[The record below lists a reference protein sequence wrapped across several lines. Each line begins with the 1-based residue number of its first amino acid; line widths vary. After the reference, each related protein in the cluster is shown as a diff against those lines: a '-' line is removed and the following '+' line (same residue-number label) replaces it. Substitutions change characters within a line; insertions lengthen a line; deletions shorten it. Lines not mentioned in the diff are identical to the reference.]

1 MKNVYTLEAQVF
13 ASLANP
19 KRLEIL
25 HLLQHG
31 QLTVGQI
38 VEMTNI
44 AQANVSQHL
53 AVLRR
58 LGLVSSQKNAQT
70 RVYCLASTHVSR
82 ACEFIRR
89 SLLER
94 YGAKG
99 SEALNSMRLHVDPI
113 CGMQLSAHNVTASI
127 VQENKRYYFCGQG
140 CYRTFLRQMD
150 KNKFI

>member
-53 AVLRR
+53 AILRH
-58 LGLVSSQKNAQT
+58 LGLVTSLKNAQT
-70 RVYCLASTHVSR
+70 RVYQLSTTHISG
-82 ACEFIRR
+82 ACESIRR

-99 SEALNSMRLHVDPI
+99 PEALNSLRLHIDPI
-113 CGMQLSAHNVTASI
+113 CGMQLSAHNATASI
-127 VQENKRYYFCGQG
+127 VQEKKRYYFCGQG
-140 CYRTFLRQMD
+140 CYRTFMRQMD
-150 KNKFI
+150 KNKSI